1 MVAEEEIDRALA
13 NWSRGIVPRVMSA
26 DLRVSLILNRGTLT
40 DFATG
45 AAGPD
50 IIALAGRSE
59 LELKFAMAINSTSPE
74 FKAGS
79 KEVQEVIWV
88 FAPPSTERSS
98 TADAVIAYCCRA
110 SDRSTSTGSP

>member
-1 MVAEEEIDRALA
+1 MVAEEEINRALA

-74 FKAGS
+74 FK
-79 KEVQEVIWV
+79 
-88 FAPPSTERSS
+88 P
-98 TADAVIAYCCRA
+98 
-110 SDRSTSTGSP
+110 DRRKFRK